1 MSRTVSFGYWSDPM
15 CIWAFVA
22 QRKLDAL
29 LERHGAVLAVDY
41 RVVPVFGS
49 VPERFARGVWAK
61 GGVEGRVEATARIAA
76 EHGHPEV
83 TGEVWRTDAPA
94 SSWAAS
100 APIVAALRAEAE
112 GVLAPGAGAAF
123 LRRSRAAMFVENR
136 NVARRAVQLELA
148 EELGLPRPP
157 IEQRLDDGSA
167 LAALWEDHQ
176 ERERLKIQGSPT
188 YVFDGGR
195 AMLYGNFDEAVL
207 TATVETLVA
216 GLRVGGSAC

>member
-29 LERHGAVLAVDY
+29 LRRHGDVLAVDY

-49 VPERFARGVWAK
+49 VPERFSRGAWSRS
-61 GGVEGRVEATARIAA
+61 GVAGRVEATARIAA

-83 TGEVWRTDAPA
+83 TGEVWAHDPPS
-94 SSWAAS
+94 SSWAAG
-100 APIVAALRAEAE
+100 APIKAVIAGEAAGEVPEGLSATYQWRLRC
-112 GVLAPGAGAAF
+112 
-123 LRRSRAAMFVENR
+123 AMFVENR
-136 NVARRAVQLELA
+136 NIARRDVQLAVA
-148 EELGLPRPP
+148 EELDLARAP
-157 IEQRLDDGSA
+157 IERRLDDGSA
-167 LAALWEDHQ
+167 LAALFEDHQ
-176 ERERLKIQGSPT
+176 ERERLRIQGSPT

-207 TATVETLVA
+207 GATVEALVA
-216 GLRVGGSAC
+216 GLKVGGSAC